1 MTIETT
7 IRGGLPVLASAEV
20 HRAEPDVGVMG
31 PYVEGI
37 EVTFLSG
44 HPIPFEIS
52 DKDDQRIADEL
63 VEAYNE
69 PPWD

>member
-7 IRGGLPVLASAEV
+7 IRGGLPVLASGV
-20 HRAEPDVGVMG
+20 VYCAEPDVGLG
-31 PYVEGI
+31 PHVEGI

-44 HPIPFEIS
+44 HSFTGKLS
-52 DKDDQRIADEL
+52 DKDDQRLVDLL